1 MALLVRR
8 KAELAHSYHDPSS
21 TLLNKRYEIHW
32 VGEREDA
39 KSFLHAEAI
48 RVMNQPDSSPTRTT
62 DNTS

>member
-32 VGEREDA
+32 VGER
-39 KSFLHAEAI
+39 
-48 RVMNQPDSSPTRTT
+48 
-62 DNTS
+62 